1 MFARHFAANFVNLL
15 IVGMLVFAGAVYWGK
30 NQYSAQG
37 PLAADTSFEVEK
49 GDKFR
54 NVADRLE
61 EAGIIDNAM
70 IFKVGARYAGQDEKL
85 KFGNY
90 AVPAAASMEDVVAL
104 ITSGRAISEQ
114 VTFPEGFT
122 SYQIVERLKA
132 VEGLTGELGELPL
145 EGSLAPN
152 TYAYVKGDSRQNVLD
167 KMIGAQQKIL
177 DAAWENRAANLPFS
191 TKEEALIIASIIEKE
206 TPQKDEL
213 AVVSGVIMNRL
224 RKDMPLGMDSTTVY
238 EFTKGNPQNM
248 RSIRRSDL
256 VKDTKYNTRRYAGLP
271 PTPIGNPG
279 KQAIEAALAPEAS
292 EFLFF
297 VADGSGGHVFAK
309 TLKEHNTNVAK
320 WRKIER
326 ERKAKEAKAN
336 K

>member
-15 IVGMLVFAGAVYWGK
+15 IVGMLVFAGAIYWGK

-37 PLAADTSFEVEK
+37 PLEADTNFEVVK
-49 GDKFR
+49 GDRFR
-54 NVADRLE
+54 KVADRLE
-61 EAGIIDNAM
+61 EAGIIESATV
-70 IFKVGARYAGQDEKL
+70 FKIGARYAGQDNKL

-90 AVPAAASMEDVVAL
+90 AVPAAASMEEVVAL

-132 VEGLTGELGELPL
+132 VEGLSGELGDLPA

-152 TYAYVKGDSRQNVLD
+152 TYAYVKGDTRQQILD
-167 KMIGAQQKIL
+167 KMAKAQISIL
-177 DAAWENRAANLPFS
+177 DAAWENRADNLPFS
-191 TKEEALIIASIIEKE
+191 TKEEALIVASIIEKE

-213 AVVSGVIMNRL
+213 GIVSGVIMNRL
-224 RKDMPLGMDSTTVY
+224 NKGMPLGMDSTTVY
-238 EFTKGNPQNM
+238 EFTKGNPKNM

-279 KQAIEAALAPEAS
+279 KEAIEAALAPEAS

-297 VADGSGGHVFAK
+297 VADGTGGHVFAK
-309 TLKEHNTNVAK
+309 TLKEHNANVAK

-326 ERKAKEAKAN
+326 ERKAKEANAN
-336 K
+336 